1 MFYIRLIFSKYFGI
15 LFLIKK
21 CRRLDEPLNDSLNMK
36 QTYELILSLFYT
48 NISVSLVRPSVLR
61 AGREIKDFQHGRT
74 DGKKFST
81 DGDGRVR
88 AARSTEHGSVQ
99 HGRGRTVPCCTE
111 HGRRVRATRSTED
124 GFPSRT
130 EHGCPSLITAR
141 DSRRVKLRNNLFL
154 KKIEQ
159 FVRND

>member
-88 AARSTEHGSVQ
+88 AARSTEDGSVL
-99 HGRGRTVPCCTE
+99 HGARKTDF
-111 HGRRVRATRSTED
+111 RAARSTDAQAYQSGLNSSLLFWE
-124 GFPSRT
+124 FITIFYLYLPCELTIVIKSVRRFYRIVFI
-130 EHGCPSLITAR
+130 LIT
-141 DSRRVKLRNNLFL
+141 
-154 KKIEQ
+154 
-159 FVRND
+159 